1 MTCNDSYSYYRVK
14 YNFFYKIAKTFDKC
28 FEHVCFQVIDIDIDL
43 VANHKGFFAFNL
55 CPQNNP
61 IKTVEASCFEQYPL
75 KMKNGDKYF
84 YITTS
89 LPDRQSFQIQLPHG
103 LECWH
108 CIIQW
113 TYVAGELNKQ
123 YSTT

>member
-1 MTCNDSYSYYRVK
+1 MTALFQLSPLFICDIFPRGDTYNQRVT
-14 YNFFYKIAKTFDKC
+14 NLFFDF
-28 FEHVCFQVIDIDIDL
+28 
-43 VANHKGFFAFNL
+43 
-55 CPQNNP
+55 
-61 IKTVEASCFEQYPL
+61 EASCFEQYPL

-89 LPDRQSFQIQLPHG
+89 LPGRQSFQIQLPHE

-123 YSTT
+123 FINILNAMQSLSNFKLLYLKVILKVDLSL

>member
-1 MTCNDSYSYYRVK
+1 MDYSDSQPVYTYQTTSRFV
-14 YNFFYKIAKTFDKC
+14 
-28 FEHVCFQVIDIDIDL
+28 
-43 VANHKGFFAFNL
+43 
-55 CPQNNP
+55 
-61 IKTVEASCFEQYPL
+61 

-89 LPDRQSFQIQLPHG
+89 LPGRQSFQIQLPHG

-123 YSTT
+123 Y

>member
-1 MTCNDSYSYYRVK
+1 M
-14 YNFFYKIAKTFDKC
+14 
-28 FEHVCFQVIDIDIDL
+28 
-43 VANHKGFFAFNL
+43 ANHKGFFAFNL

-75 KMKNGDKYF
+75 KMRNGDKYF
-84 YITTS
+84 YIKTS
-89 LPDRQSFQIQLPHG
+89 LPGRQSFQILLPHG

-123 YSTT
+123 YTKIGIFINILNAMQSLNKPI